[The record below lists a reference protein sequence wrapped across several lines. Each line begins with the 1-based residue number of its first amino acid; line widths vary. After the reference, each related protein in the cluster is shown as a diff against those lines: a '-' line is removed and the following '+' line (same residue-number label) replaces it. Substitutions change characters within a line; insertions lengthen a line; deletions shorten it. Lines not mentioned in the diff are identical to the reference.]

1 MKKIV
6 LAMLLVAAVTAVA
19 QTASA
24 PVPQGTAP
32 VPQGTAPVPQGAAPV
47 PQGAAPAA
55 PAPQKKEIKDPAE
68 YNAYVG
74 AVQQTDPAA
83 KVSGLEAFLTQYPN
97 SVMKEDALELLMGAY
112 QQTNNPTKTL
122 ETAQKVLAANACNL
136 RALALLAY
144 TKRAMAEAGQAA
156 QQNLADAGQYG
167 EKGLQCLQTATKPDG
182 TPAADWEK
190 LKSQTAVIFNGAA
203 GMAAYQ
209 AKDYAKAQRFLRAS
223 VEGDPT
229 NLRDVYPL
237 ALAYLQAGPTEKDV
251 DGLFFIARA
260 SNLAQGAGK
269 DQIAKFG
276 KSKYNKY
283 HGTDVSLNVTAAAA
297 SAGTT
302 VYTGT
307 IGDTNYAG
315 ATFVVTGFR
324 NAANNGTFAATAS
337 TSTTLTLANP
347 RGVAETASAATAT
360 RDGWSELSALTATTA
375 LPPAG
380 FTITKYVPPTPAQQ
394 AADLVKTKKVEEM
407 SFAEWQLVLSEGTPE
422 DAEKVWS
429 ALKGKPLQMAA
440 HIISID
446 TSGKATKLVLAGS
459 SDDVDAKRGDI
470 DLTMTAAIP
479 KKDMPKED
487 TDFQFEGTPVSYVA
501 KPFVMTMN
509 EGALLVK
516 ATPKPPARRK
526 PAH

>member
-6 LAMLLVAAVTAVA
+6 LAMLLVAAVTALA

-24 PVPQGTAP
+24 PAQPATAP
-32 VPQGTAPVPQGAAPV
+32 AQAAPQ
-47 PQGAAPAA
+47 PNPAPSPA
-55 PAPQKKEIKDPAE
+55 APQKKEIKDPAE

-74 AVQQTDPAA
+74 AVQQQDAAA
-83 KVSGLEAFLTQYPN
+83 KVSGLEAFVTQYPN

-112 QQTNNPTKTL
+112 QQTGNSAKTL
-122 ETAQKVLAANACNL
+122 DTAQKVLQANPCNI

-144 TKRAMAEAGQAA
+144 TKRAMAEAGQNA

-182 TPAADWEK
+182 TADADFQK

-203 GMAAYQ
+203 GMGAYQ
-209 AKDYAKAQRFLRAS
+209 AKNYAKAEQFLRAS
-223 VEGDPT
+223 VEADPT

-237 ALAYLQAGPTEKDV
+237 ALAYLTAGPTEKDV

-283 HGTDVSLNVTAAAA
+283 HGS
-297 SAGTT
+297 
-302 VYTGT
+302 
-307 IGDTNYAG
+307 
-315 ATFVVTGFR
+315 
-324 NAANNGTFAATAS
+324 
-337 TSTTLTLANP
+337 
-347 RGVAETASAATAT
+347 EE
-360 RDGWSELSALTATTA
+360 GWSDVLALTATTT
-375 LPPAG
+375 LPPAN
-380 FTITKYVPPTPAQQ
+380 FTIKQYVPPTPAEQ
-394 AADLVKTKKVEEM
+394 AAALVKSKKVQEM
-407 SFAEWQLVLSEGTPE
+407 SFAEWQMVLSDGTPE
-422 DAEKVWS
+422 DADKVWTT
-429 ALKGKPLQMAA
+429 LKGKPLQMVA

-446 TSGKATKLVLAGS
+446 SSGKATKLTLAGS
-459 SDDVDAKRGDI
+459 SDDIDAKRADI

-479 KKDMPKED
+479 AKQMPKED

-516 ATPKPPARRK
+516 AAPKPPVHKK
-526 PAH
+526 PAAH